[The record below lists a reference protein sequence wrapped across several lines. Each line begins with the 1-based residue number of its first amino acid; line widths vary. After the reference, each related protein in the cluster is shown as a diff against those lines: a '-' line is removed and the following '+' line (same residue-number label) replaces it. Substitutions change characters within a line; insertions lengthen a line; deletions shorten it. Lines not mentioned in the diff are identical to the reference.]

1 MMDGPRITRQIAIV
15 LTFFLSVWLRCPSTP
30 SEPEFD
36 NPLIPGD
43 PTYEPPQTTITS
55 GPAEGAVVDI
65 HTVSFTWRGN
75 QTIMTFSYRLNEGE
89 WSAWSADTMVTY
101 IYQEEGDYLF
111 EVKGRYL
118 SLIEEDTAAFRNY
131 TIDDIHGPALWLQP
145 RYQEVVTAGP
155 FSVEVMLEEVTN
167 VFAVKAVLEFN
178 PTKLQVSQVEVYED
192 NRSLLK
198 ANGGI
203 VIPFSKYDNT
213 AGAVTIDVATTT
225 GDPPGVSGTGAIG
238 RIAFTGVQS
247 GQTEIMFDTAS
258 AIRDPDNQ
266 DISLYETVA
275 ALVEVR

>member
-1 MMDGPRITRQIAIV
+1 MMAGSRITRQITII

-55 GPAEGAVVDI
+55 GPVEGAVVDT

-75 QTIMTFSYRLNEGE
+75 QTIMTFSYRLNESG

-101 IYQEEGDYLF
+101 TYQDEGDYLF

-118 SLIEEDTAAFRNY
+118 SWIEEDTAAFRNY
-131 TIDDIHGPALWLQP
+131 TVDDIHGPALWLQP
-145 RYQEVVTAGP
+145 RYQEVDLGGT
-155 FSVEVMLEEVTN
+155 FTVEVMLEEMEN
-167 VFAVKAVLEFN
+167 VFAVKAVLEFD
-178 PTKLQVSQVEVYED
+178 TAKLQVENIEVYD
-192 NRSLLK
+192 DARSLLK
-198 ANGGI
+198 ANGGT

-213 AGAVTIDVATTT
+213 IGTATIDVATAT
-225 GDPPGVSGTGAIG
+225 GDPPGVSGTGAIAL
-238 RIAFTGVQS
+238 IAFTAVQS
-247 GQTEIMFDTAS
+247 GQTEITFDTAS